1 MLAANDIINELVK
14 SDFSRE
20 SYQAAK
26 VTSNRFFSVH
36 LNKTNHTLHCM
47 GHCHIDT
54 GLKFSSIDLNYFLII

>member
-20 SYQAAK
+20 SYKAAK
-26 VTSNRFFSVH
+26 VISNRFFSVH

-54 GLKFSSIDLNYFLII
+54 GFNFFSIDLNYFLII